1 MENHERKTRNGKTG
15 SGKTKLT
22 YQQRNKGIAC
32 PICGRA
38 YRHSAQKDMLQVTQ
52 ISQSERRWCYPAK
65 YVFSLWP
72 LDVALITKVKYFVL
86 VQYADRFDTPC
97 VGNQSI

>member
-1 MENHERKTRNGKTG
+1 MENCVKEKHERKTRNGKTG

-38 YRHSAQKDMLQVTQ
+38 YRHSAQKDMLQVQTQ
-52 ISQSERRWCYPAK
+52 IRLVLSAPNISIADGAIH
-65 YVFSLWP
+65 VLSLWP
-72 LDVALITKVKYFVL
+72 LDVAPVSPK
-86 VQYADRFDTPC
+86 
-97 VGNQSI
+97 